1 MTADRSLTLVLGG
14 ARSGKSSRA
23 FDLARSLQRSRGVVF
38 VATAEPLDDDMRRRI
53 AIHRRERPADWET
66 LESPRDVPGDIGRR
80 LARVGD
86 ACGVVV
92 VDCLTLWVSN
102 ILLTLGEEQDAEEVV
117 AGRVSALLR
126 VYAEHAC
133 DWVIVS
139 NEAGL
144 GVVPATSLGRRY
156 RDALG
161 RANQI
166 VAGVAERVVLMVAG
180 LEVPVKPR

>member
-1 MTADRSLTLVLGG
+1 MTTDRSLTLVLGG
-14 ARSGKSSRA
+14 ARAGKSSHA
-23 FDLARSLQRSRGVVF
+23 FELAGALQRSRGVLF
-38 VATAEPLDDDMRRRI
+38 VATAEPLDEDMRRRI
-53 AIHRRERPADWET
+53 AVHRRERPADWET
-66 LESPRDVPGDIGRR
+66 LESPRDVPGDIGRW
-80 LARVGD
+80 LARAGD
-86 ACGVVV
+86 PCGVVV

-102 ILLTLGEEQDAEEVV
+102 ILMTLGEEQDAEDVV
-117 AGRVSALLR
+117 AGRVGALLR

-133 DWVIVS
+133 NWVIVS
-139 NEAGL
+139 NEVGL

-180 LEVPVKPR
+180 VAVPIKPR